1 MSPAHVSR
9 HAHIESPRDPTTG
22 ELRAESDE
30 HKKRTGKTLRRTKE
44 EKERNKACPW
54 VLARTVCKREIMRD
68 EAEHYMKNGRTDLL
82 TEFTSQYGR
91 PFAAT
96 LVLNPDTGRHS
107 FEFQPRKKA
116 ADGGKAGGRKKGT
129 RKKATRKKTTRKKV
143 AKSASKTGGPKA
155 ARKTAKN
162 PRKKAARKKG

>member
-1 MSPAHVSR
+1 
-9 HAHIESPRDPTTG
+9 
-22 ELRAESDE
+22 
-30 HKKRTGKTLRRTKE
+30 
-44 EKERNKACPW
+44 
-54 VLARTVCKREIMRD
+54 MRD
-68 EAEHYMKNGRTDLL
+68 EAELYMKNGRTELL

-96 LVLNPDTGRHS
+96 LVFNPDTGRHS

-129 RKKATRKKTTRKKV
+129 RKKTTRKKATRKKTTRKKV

-155 ARKTAKN
+155 ARKTAKS